1 MAAARIE
8 LRLPDFD
15 LGPAVVTA
23 CSWHAAIG
31 QRVVAGDRLLEVLAG
46 DVTID
51 LPAPASGLLVKRL
64 VAMDEVL
71 STGQILALIEPAQV

>member
-1 MAAARIE
+1 MSAARVE

-15 LGPAVVTA
+15 LGQTVITA
-23 CSWHAAIG
+23 CSWHAAVG

-51 LPAPASGLLVKRL
+51 LPAPASGLLVKRS
-64 VAMDEVL
+64 VAVDEVL
-71 STGQILALIEPAQV
+71 SVGQILAVIEPA